1 VYEKTL
7 DANPNSYKL
16 WEKVLNV
23 YYDSQQWSGL
33 IIKSIKSIKT
43 FPLKTLPYYMLS
55 VACNQTKQYSQAN
68 KTAQEGIDMIGLVMP
83 GKNRIVEADLWGQ
96 LGESNFGVNQYEEAK
111 NNYLTAIKISQR
123 KENDYLKF
131 NFCFRLYEYKK
142 DLDLAIEFL
151 DEMLLTDKT
160 ENFEV
165 LLLKGDIYFKKEDF
179 EEALVVFNKLRV
191 DYENPLVYERIGD
204 VKAKLNNL
212 KEALEFWK
220 EAQKLGLTNAILQKK
235 IENEAYFE

>member
-1 VYEKTL
+1 
-7 DANPNSYKL
+7 
-16 WEKVLNV
+16 
-23 YYDSQQWSGL
+23 
-33 IIKSIKSIKT
+33 
-43 FPLKTLPYYMLS
+43 
-55 VACNQTKQYSQAN
+55 
-68 KTAQEGIDMIGLVMP
+68 
-83 GKNRIVEADLWGQ
+83 
-96 LGESNFGVNQYEEAK
+96 
-111 NNYLTAIKISQR
+111 
-123 KENDYLKF
+123 
-131 NFCFRLYEYKK
+131 
-142 DLDLAIEFL
+142 
-151 DEMLLTDKT
+151 MLLTNKT

-235 IENEAYFE
+235 IPIGATIDTISK

>member
-1 VYEKTL
+1 
-7 DANPNSYKL
+7 
-16 WEKVLNV
+16 
-23 YYDSQQWSGL
+23 
-33 IIKSIKSIKT
+33 
-43 FPLKTLPYYMLS
+43 
-55 VACNQTKQYSQAN
+55 
-68 KTAQEGIDMIGLVMP
+68 
-83 GKNRIVEADLWGQ
+83 
-96 LGESNFGVNQYEEAK
+96 
-111 NNYLTAIKISQR
+111 
-123 KENDYLKF
+123 
-131 NFCFRLYEYKK
+131 
-142 DLDLAIEFL
+142 
-151 DEMLLTDKT
+151 MLLTNKT

-220 EAQKLGLTNAILQKK
+220 EAQKLGLTNEIKKKK

>member
-1 VYEKTL
+1 
-7 DANPNSYKL
+7 
-16 WEKVLNV
+16 
-23 YYDSQQWSGL
+23 
-33 IIKSIKSIKT
+33 
-43 FPLKTLPYYMLS
+43 M
-55 VACNQTKQYSQAN
+55 
-68 KTAQEGIDMIGLVMP
+68 
-83 GKNRIVEADLWGQ
+83 
-96 LGESNFGVNQYEEAK
+96 NQYEEAK
-111 NNYLTAIKISQR
+111 NNYLTAIKISQH

-131 NFCFRLYEYKK
+131 NFCFRLYEYNK